1 MRDVG
6 KFALLVAATLLTGTA
21 AQAADEV
28 HEIPVIQ
35 SLTGGGSF
43 LGKQEQQA
51 LQLQEK
57 VVNQNGGIHGKK
69 LHFVFHDDQSSPQLA
84 VQLANE
90 VIATN
95 PPVLLGSTLVAAC
108 NAMSALMK
116 NGPVMYCFSAGI
128 HPPAGSYAFTAG
140 VSTHDQ
146 AAAMVRFFR
155 AKGWTRLALITSSDA
170 TGQDADKGFDE
181 LLALPENKDIKVVA
195 HPHFNISDVSVSAQI
210 ETIKDA
216 HPQAVIAWST
226 GSPIATVFRGMIQAG
241 LEVPVGTTGGN
252 MTLAQMNQ
260 FAGFLPKELY
270 LPSPLWA
277 VGNDPHVP
285 LDAATMAKQ
294 KAFYAAYAEAGIKP
308 DEGSVL
314 GWDPGSIVID
324 ALNKLPEN
332 VTAAQLHDYLVH
344 LKGVAGLNGIYDYEK
359 SPQRGLSLENTIVTR
374 WLPDEQRWQPVAK
387 PTGIPI
393 AP

>member
-1 MRDVG
+1 MTDAG
-6 KFALLVAATLLTGTA
+6 KLALLVAAALLATGPVR
-21 AQAADEV
+21 AADQTYDL
-28 HEIPVIQ
+28 HVIQ

-43 LGKQEQQA
+43 LGKQEQEA

-57 VVNQNGGIHGKK
+57 QVNQRGGIHGKK
-69 LHFVFHDDQSSPQLA
+69 LHFIFHDDQSSPQLA

-90 VIATN
+90 VIAAK

-116 NGPVMYCFSAGI
+116 NGPVMYCFSAGV
-128 HPPAGSYAFTAG
+128 HPPDGSYSFTAG

-155 AKGWTRLALITSSDA
+155 SKGWTRLALITSSDA

-181 LLALPENKDIKVVA
+181 LLSLPENKDITVVA
-195 HPHFNISDVSVSAQI
+195 HPHFNTSDVSVSAQI
-210 ETIKDA
+210 ETIKEA
-216 HPQAVIAWST
+216 NPQAVIAWST

-252 MTLAQMNQ
+252 MTFAQMNQ

-277 VGNDPHVP
+277 IGEDPRVQ
-285 LDAATMAKQ
+285 LDPETKAKQ
-294 KAFYAAYAEAGIKP
+294 TAFYGAYAEAGIKP

-314 GWDPGSIVID
+314 GWDPGAIVID

-332 VTAAQLHDYLVH
+332 VTAVQLHDYLIH
-344 LKGVAGLNGIYDYEK
+344 LKGIAGINGIYDYDK

-374 WLPDEQRWQPVAK
+374 WLPDAQRWQPVTKA
-387 PTGIPI
+387 TGIPL
-393 AP
+393 PQ

>member
-1 MRDVG
+1 MTEFR
-6 KFALLVAATLLTGTA
+6 KFALLVAATVLATPTA
-21 AQAADEV
+21 YAADQTYD
-28 HEIPVIQ
+28 IQVIQ

-57 VVNQNGGIHGKK
+57 VVNQAGGIHGKK

-84 VQLANE
+84 VQLAND
-90 VIATN
+90 VIALN

-116 NGPVMYCFSAGI
+116 NGPVMYCFSAGV
-128 HPPAGSYAFTAG
+128 HPPDGSYSFTAG
-140 VSTHDQ
+140 ASTHDQ

-155 AKGWTRLALITSSDA
+155 SKGWTRLALITSSDA

-181 LLALPENKDIKVVA
+181 LLALPENKDITVVA

-210 ETIKDA
+210 ETIKEA
-216 HPQAVIAWST
+216 NPQAVIGWST

-241 LEVPVGTTGGN
+241 LDVPVGTTGGN
-252 MTLAQMNQ
+252 MTYAQMNQ

-270 LPSPLWA
+270 LPSSLWSIGQDTA
-277 VGNDPHVP
+277 LT
-285 LDAATMAKQ
+285 LDEATAAKQ
-294 KAFYAAYAEAGIKP
+294 KAFYAAYAEAGVKP

-314 GWDPGSIVID
+314 GWDPGTIIID

-332 VTAAQLHDYLVH
+332 VTAAQLHDYMIH
-344 LKGVAGLNGIYDYEK
+344 LKGDAGINGIYDYEK

-374 WLPDEQRWQPVAK
+374 WLPDQQRWQPVTK
-387 PTGIPI
+387 PTGIPLDQ
-393 AP
+393 

>member
-1 MRDVG
+1 MTDFR
-6 KFALLVAATLLTGTA
+6 KFALLVAATALATTA
-21 AQAADEV
+21 HAADQTYD
-28 HEIPVIQ
+28 IQVIQ

-43 LGKQEQQA
+43 LGLQEQQA

-57 VVNQNGGIHGKK
+57 VVNKAGGIHGKK

-84 VQLANE
+84 VQLAND
-90 VIATN
+90 VIALN

-116 NGPVMYCFSAGI
+116 NGPVMYCFSAGV
-128 HPPAGSYAFTAG
+128 HPPDGSYSFTAG
-140 VSTHDQ
+140 ASTHDQ

-155 AKGWTRLALITSSDA
+155 SKGWTRLALITSSDA

-181 LLALPENKDIKVVA
+181 LLALPENKDITVVA

-210 ETIKDA
+210 ETIKEA
-216 HPQAVIAWST
+216 NPQAVIGWST

-241 LEVPVGTTGGN
+241 LDVPVGTTGGN
-252 MTLAQMNQ
+252 MTYAQMNQ

-270 LPSPLWA
+270 LPSSLWSI
-277 VGNDPHVP
+277 GQDTRIT
-285 LDAATMAKQ
+285 LDEATAAKQ
-294 KAFYAAYAEAGIKP
+294 KAFYAAYAEAGAKP

-314 GWDPGSIVID
+314 GWDPGTIIID

-332 VTAAQLHDYLVH
+332 VTAAQLHDYMIH
-344 LKGVAGLNGIYDYEK
+344 LKGDAGINGIYDYEK

-374 WLPDEQRWQPVAK
+374 WLPDQQRWQPVTK
-387 PTGIPI
+387 PTGIPLDQ
-393 AP
+393 

>member
-1 MRDVG
+1 MTDFR
-6 KFALLVAATLLTGTA
+6 KFALLVAATALATTA
-21 AQAADEV
+21 HAADQTYD
-28 HEIPVIQ
+28 IQVIQ

-43 LGKQEQQA
+43 LGLQEQQA

-57 VVNQNGGIHGKK
+57 VVNKAGGIHGKK

-84 VQLANE
+84 VQLAND
-90 VIATN
+90 VIALN

-116 NGPVMYCFSAGI
+116 NGPVMYCFSAGV
-128 HPPAGSYAFTAG
+128 HPPDGSYSFTAG
-140 VSTHDQ
+140 ASTHDQ

-155 AKGWTRLALITSSDA
+155 SKGWTRLALITSSDA

-181 LLALPENKDIKVVA
+181 LLALPENKDITVVA

-210 ETIKDA
+210 ETIKEA
-216 HPQAVIAWST
+216 NPQAVIGWST

-241 LEVPVGTTGGN
+241 LDVPVGTTGGN
-252 MTLAQMNQ
+252 MTYAQMNQ

-270 LPSPLWA
+270 LPSSLWSI
-277 VGNDPHVP
+277 GQDKRIT
-285 LDAATMAKQ
+285 LDEATAAKQ
-294 KAFYAAYAEAGIKP
+294 KAFYAAYAEAGAKP

-314 GWDPGSIVID
+314 GWDPGTIIID

-332 VTAAQLHDYLVH
+332 VTAAQLHDYMIH
-344 LKGVAGLNGIYDYEK
+344 LKGDAGINGIYDYEK

-374 WLPDEQRWQPVAK
+374 WLPDQQRWQPVTK
-387 PTGIPI
+387 PTGIPLDQ
-393 AP
+393 